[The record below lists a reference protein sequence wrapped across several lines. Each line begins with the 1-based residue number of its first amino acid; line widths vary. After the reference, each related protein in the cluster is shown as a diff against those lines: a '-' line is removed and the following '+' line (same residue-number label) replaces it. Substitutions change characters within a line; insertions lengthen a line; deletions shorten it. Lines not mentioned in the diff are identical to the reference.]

1 MSHRGRLLIL
11 LSGLFVI
18 PSGIRAANAEQPK
31 PPAAAI
37 KDECPPV
44 SSTTKE
50 ISVERY
56 RQRDSSAAEGEN
68 AKVHAVPYFMDAKIV
83 GVRFFALRRSSLLK
97 EIGFC
102 NGDIVLNVD
111 GQTTDDANA
120 IWTAVFPPNL
130 TADKIVSAQ
139 IQRNGI
145 EATISY
151 KLTK

>member
-1 MSHRGRLLIL
+1 MGYRGRFLIL
-11 LSGLFVI
+11 SSCLFVLC
-18 PSGIRAANAEQPK
+18 GIRAANAEQPK
-31 PPAAAI
+31 TPAAAI

-50 ISVERY
+50 ISVERF
-56 RQRDSSAAEGEN
+56 RQFNSSAAEDEN
-68 AKVHAVPYFMDAKIV
+68 AKGRAVPYFMDAKIV
-83 GVRFFALRRSSLLK
+83 GVRFFALRRTSLLK

-102 NGDIVLNVD
+102 NGDIVLNVN

-120 IWTAVFPPNL
+120 IWAAVFPPNL

-151 KLTK
+151 KLTN